1 MLNKEDNLRT
11 LRWLLRETIKHSR
24 QDFDMNK
31 FTFTFE
37 LLEDI
42 RKRYQDFMNIDQYLR
57 ERFVVSICDLITV
70 CIFVS
75 ITQQAKDAYLKRNT
89 MNQKRFYCVI
99 IKQWRVYSRKQL
111 HGFKRL
117 SDIMKLLTR
126 KELIVY
132 IKFFL

>member
-1 MLNKEDNLRT
+1 LLKKEDNLRT
-11 LRWLLRETIKHSR
+11 LRSLLRETIKHSR

-31 FTFTFE
+31 FTFE

-57 ERFVVSICDLITV
+57 ETFVVSICDLITV

-75 ITQQAKDAYLKRNT
+75 ITQQAKDAYLKRHT

-99 IKQWRVYSRKQL
+99 IKQCRVYSRKQL

-117 SDIMKLLTR
+117 SDIMTLLTR

-132 IKFFL
+132 LKFFL

>member
-1 MLNKEDNLRT
+1 LLKKEDNLRT
-11 LRWLLRETIKHSR
+11 LRSLLRETIKHSR

-89 MNQKRFYCVI
+89 MNRDFI
-99 IKQWRVYSRKQL
+99 GL
-111 HGFKRL
+111 L
-117 SDIMKLLTR
+117 SNYGEYTVGNRYMASNDCQTL
-126 KELIVY
+126 
-132 IKFFL
+132 